1 MQDGKTI
8 HEPHKKR
15 KKQVQQINLK
25 VGQLSFQRPEESYIC
40 FSRLQ
45 ETRNKM
51 AGLSS
56 NILTIILN
64 TNGLNN
70 QSKDRH

>member
-1 MQDGKTI
+1 
-8 HEPHKKR
+8 
-15 KKQVQQINLK
+15 
-25 VGQLSFQRPEESYIC
+25 
-40 FSRLQ
+40 
-45 ETRNKM
+45 M

-70 QSKDRH
+70 QSKDRHWKRLKNMTKLYAVATKFTTHTYTHRYTHI